1 MQQPIRRANW
11 PAEKKTF
18 EAPMHRD
25 EREDIESA
33 MYGKWWVV
41 RIRVR

>member
-1 MQQPIRRANW
+1 MMYRRPDTAADKTREW
-11 PAEKKTF
+11 PAEKPL

-33 MYGKWWVV
+33 MYGKW
-41 RIRVR
+41 

>member
-1 MQQPIRRANW
+1 MMYRRPDA
-11 PAEKKTF
+11 AADKTRELASRKKTF

-33 MYGKWWVV
+33 MYGKW
-41 RIRVR
+41 